1 MTATCKSGTMN
12 IKVVFTSPYSG
23 AVHARDYRNPN
34 CMTFGNGTTT
44 VGMSLNLLA
53 KREQSDYCGILI
65 SNVSG
70 DVRFFKLFTKF
81 INFLILFIYIP
92 LCNIGVDVTVN
103 LNIFA

>member
-1 MTATCKSGTMN
+1 MN
-12 IKVVFTSPYSG
+12 IKVIFTSPYSG

-53 KREQSDYCGILI
+53 KKDQSDYCGILI

-70 DVRFFKLFTKF
+70 DVRFFKAFLTKF
-81 INFLILFIYIP
+81 INFYLIFLSMTYCAIFG
-92 LCNIGVDVTVN
+92 LDVTISFKY
-103 LNIFA
+103 IFCLM